1 LAGGGGRSVGGGHEK
16 QFLIITVP
24 LGHFA
29 IQEKQQQLIWSGIAC
44 ISLLPVTETGQ
55 SANFLTE
62 RNHFN
67 YFSLV
72 TVKKID
78 NYFH

>member
-1 LAGGGGRSVGGGHEK
+1 VVELVGSWLEVAVDRSVGGGHEK

-44 ISLLPVTETGQ
+44 SSLLPAT
-55 SANFLTE
+55 
-62 RNHFN
+62 
-67 YFSLV
+67 
-72 TVKKID
+72 
-78 NYFH
+78 